1 MQGAYICMTLK
12 YNIEVPSEYSA
23 ELWKALTNKFNVILT
38 KRQHSIDG
46 EKIYI
51 ELKISRN
58 I

>member
-1 MQGAYICMTLK
+1 MTLK

-23 ELWKALTNKFNVILT
+23 ELWKALTDKFNVILT

-46 EKIYI
+46 EEIYI